1 MKALPMPDVFATD
14 REHYFECW
22 KDILSMCQSPS
33 KRFGIEVVLIRDR
46 GPIKAGTK
54 GIARPFN
61 AVDIHRQLKDYND
74 EMKYKIMGLPDLSR
88 AFDFYPYYEKDGR
101 KAISLHH
108 THISQFDCKATKTT
122 TQLEF
127 EF

>member
-22 KDILSMCQSPS
+22 SDILTMCQSPS
-33 KRFGIEVVLIRDR
+33 KRFGIEVELIRDCR
-46 GPIKAGTK
+46 TFKAGTK

-61 AVDIHRQLKDYND
+61 AVDIHKLLNEYNA
-74 EMKYKIMGLPDLSR
+74 EMTYKIMGLPDLNR

-101 KAISLHH
+101 KAISLYHI
-108 THISQFDCKATKTT
+108 HISLFDCKPTKTT